1 MGLTNI
7 DASAILFALI
17 LVVGFKYLSSCSA
30 SPLPPGPKAL
40 PLIGNIFDLASVGEL
55 WLQATRWSK
64 QFGDLAYLSVFGQ
77 PIVFLNSRQAAV
89 DLLDK
94 RSAIYSDKPSLVM
107 VGDLCGC
114 KEMVPFLQYGESFRR
129 RRKLMQKTL
138 GPRSIPTYHPIL
150 LTETHA
156 FIDALVSS
164 PSDYLR
170 HIRRYSGGITL
181 AVVYGYPVSS
191 SSDEYLLLAEEYMGL
206 LSNEIASGT
215 GLWLVDMVPA
225 LKYLPSWFPGAG
237 FKRKAAV
244 WKPMLDAFVDRP
256 YENSKARWK
265 SNSILPSFCSSI
277 LEETEELTQ
286 EFELDIKSTA
296 NSMYAASAD
305 TTISTISHFLLAMI
319 NYPEVFVKAK
329 QEINTVIGTEH
340 LPTFADREN
349 LPYIEAIL
357 NETWRWGCPV
367 PLNLP
372 HLLQEDD
379 IYKGM
384 LIPKGT
390 LIIANLWAMSRD
402 ETLYPNAS
410 EFVPDRFMEKR
421 TPELRAKMDPRNFIF
436 GFGRR
441 RCPGADL
448 VDSSIWLLIATMVA
462 TLEFSKPVDEMGNP
476 INPTVIFDN
485 MFFR

>member
-1 MGLTNI
+1 MRTTTN
-7 DASAILFALI
+7 DALAILVALI
-17 LVVGFKYLSSCSA
+17 LLFGVKYFSGRSSK
-30 SPLPPGPKAL
+30 PLPPGPRPL
-40 PLIGNIFDLASVGEL
+40 PLIGNIFDLASAGEL
-55 WLQATRWSK
+55 WLRATEWSK
-64 QFGDLAYLSVFGQ
+64 QFGDIVYLHVLGQSVL
-77 PIVFLNSRQAAV
+77 FLNSREAAV

-114 KEMVPFLQYGESFRR
+114 KEMIPFLPYGESFRR

-138 GPRSIPTYHPIL
+138 GPRSIPAYHSIL
-150 LTETHA
+150 HSETHT

-164 PSDYLR
+164 PSNYLR

-181 AVVYGYPVSS
+181 AVVYGYPVTS
-191 SSDEYLLLAEEYMGL
+191 SSDKYLLLAEECMGL
-206 LSNEIASGT
+206 LANEIASGT
-215 GLWLVDMVPA
+215 GLWLVDVLPF
-225 LKYLPSWFPGAG
+225 LRYLPSWFPGAG
-237 FKRKAAV
+237 FKRKAAI
-244 WKPMLDAFVDRP
+244 WKPRLDAFMDRP
-256 YENSKARWK
+256 YENAKSRWK

-277 LEETEELTQ
+277 LDEKEDLIPG
-286 EFELDIKSTA
+286 FELDIKTTA

-319 NYPEVFVKAK
+319 NYPQIFVKAK
-329 QEINTVIGTEH
+329 KEIETVVGTER
-340 LPTFADREN
+340 LPTFSDREH

-367 PLNLP
+367 PINLP

-379 IYKGM
+379 IYQGL

-390 LIIANLWAMSRD
+390 MVIANMWAMSRD

-410 EFVPDRFMEKR
+410 EFVPDRFMEEL
-421 TPELRAKMDPRNFIF
+421 TPECRDKMDPRNFIF

-448 VDSSIWLLIATMVA
+448 VDSSIWLLIATMVS
-462 TLEFSKPVDEMGNP
+462 TLEFSKPLDETGNY
-476 INPTVIFDN
+476 INPTVVFDN